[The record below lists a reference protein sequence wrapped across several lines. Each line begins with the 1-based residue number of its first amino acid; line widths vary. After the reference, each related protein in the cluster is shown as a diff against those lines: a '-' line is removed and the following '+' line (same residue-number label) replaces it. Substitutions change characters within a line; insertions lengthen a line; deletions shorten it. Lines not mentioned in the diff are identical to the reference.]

1 MQNNAVQDPNN
12 KIYPFVRGLLG
23 VFNKFFYRAR
33 YHNPERLQNLQGP
46 CILMG
51 NHQTWADP
59 VLLAVPASHL
69 QMRILGKE
77 ELTSNFIMKWLAPRM
92 HMISVKRGESDM
104 AAMRS
109 CSRALKENHVLLIF
123 PEGTR
128 HQPSLMHEV
137 ETGAAVLALR
147 AKAPMIPVYIHGK
160 PSFFGKVDVYV
171 GAPMENEDLYA
182 EGPNMQTAEKLAD
195 RIRQTY
201 FAMRDEALK
210 EGK

>member
-1 MQNNAVQDPNN
+1 MQNNIPQDPNN
-12 KIYPFVRGLLG
+12 WVYSFVRGAFAVMTKL
-23 VFNKFFYRAR
+23 VYRAR
-33 YHNPERLQNLQGP
+33 YHNVERLKTIQGP

-59 VLLAVPASHL
+59 VLLAVPARH
-69 QMRILGKE
+69 QQYRIMGKK
-77 ELTSNFIMKWLAPRM
+77 ELTNNFIMKKLAPKM
-92 HMISVKRGESDM
+92 HMISVGRGESDM

-109 CSRALKENHVLLIF
+109 CMRALKDERVLLIF

-147 AKAPMIPVYIHGK
+147 AKVPMIPVYIHGK
-160 PSFFGKVDVYV
+160 PSLFKRVDVYV
-171 GAPMENEDLYA
+171 GAPMDNADLYA
-182 EGPNMQTAEKLAD
+182 EGPNMETAGKLAD
-195 RIRQTY
+195 RIRNTY
-201 FAMRDEALK
+201 FAMRDEAQK